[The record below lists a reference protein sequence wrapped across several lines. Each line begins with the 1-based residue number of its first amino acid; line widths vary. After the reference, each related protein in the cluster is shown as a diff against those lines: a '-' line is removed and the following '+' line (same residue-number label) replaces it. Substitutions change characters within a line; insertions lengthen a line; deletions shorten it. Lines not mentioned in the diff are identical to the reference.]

1 MASPGHLG
9 SGAPLA
15 LAKSQTAS
23 PVRTVLRS
31 RLAWLLLGMVALP
44 ITLAAQAP
52 GGSGAPDAAR
62 LKVARRVVQASGA
75 EAIILKSI
83 ELTLPGQRA
92 QSPTIPAEFWE
103 RFLVKARADVG
114 VLVDSLAPVYAARF
128 TKAAELE
135 QLLAFYESPVGRR
148 VVADQ
153 PAIAQESQQL
163 GMRWGTRMG
172 AAIAVEM
179 ANEGKP
185 LQ

>member
-23 PVRTVLRS
+23 PVRTVVRS
-31 RLAWLLLGMVALP
+31 PLAWLLLSMVALP
-44 ITLAAQAP
+44 MTLAAQAP

-83 ELTLPGQRA
+83 ELTLPAQRA

-128 TKAAELE
+128 TKAELE

>member
-9 SGAPLA
+9 SSAPLA

-23 PVRTVLRS
+23 PLRTVLRS

-44 ITLAAQAP
+44 VTLAAQTS
-52 GGSGAPDAAR
+52 GGSGAPDPAR

-114 VLVDSLAPVYAARF
+114 VLVDSLAPVYATRF
-128 TKAAELE
+128 TKAELE

-185 LQ
+185 LR